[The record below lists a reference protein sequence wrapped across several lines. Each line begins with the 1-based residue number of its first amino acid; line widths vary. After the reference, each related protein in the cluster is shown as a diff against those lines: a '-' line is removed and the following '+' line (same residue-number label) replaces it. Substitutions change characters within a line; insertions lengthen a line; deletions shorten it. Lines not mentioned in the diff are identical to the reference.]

1 MGLYFEKEDKEILN
15 EAVTPLQVVEY
26 LGLPGQKIGPNIS
39 ILCPASDHNDHSYG
53 NCVVYD
59 QGRKCR
65 CFACQRSFTPLSI
78 LIEAGHYS
86 FYEAMCILA
95 SMAHMTSLEYA
106 LYMNK
111 QITVFTNQLST
122 RMAVAA
128 NHKDVQ
134 SSNESYM
141 TQQSIETL
149 QDTLDEVTVTKPSKE
164 KDDSREAVM
173 TAMETAIEHL
183 KSYKSDLDEG
193 KDISGYADE
202 FQNDFNELTGLANLY
217 NQ

>member
-1 MGLYFEKEDKEILN
+1 MK
-15 EAVTPLQVVEY
+15 
-26 LGLPGQKIGPNIS
+26 
-39 ILCPASDHNDHSYG
+39 YG
-53 NCVVYD
+53 NVIGDICENSNRFKLFSHTNI
-59 QGRKCR
+59 RKCER
-65 CFACQRSFTPLSI
+65 RILMRKKAFLALMLTLTIISSSGCQTEIKPADPKDGKYATQTS
-78 LIEAGHYS
+78 
-86 FYEAMCILA
+86 
-95 SMAHMTSLEYA
+95 MTSLEYA

>member
-1 MGLYFEKEDKEILN
+1 MK
-15 EAVTPLQVVEY
+15 
-26 LGLPGQKIGPNIS
+26 
-39 ILCPASDHNDHSYG
+39 YG
-53 NCVVYD
+53 NVIGDICENSNRFKLFSHTNI
-59 QGRKCR
+59 RKCER
-65 CFACQRSFTPLSI
+65 RILMRKKAFLALMLTLTIISSSGCQTEIKPADPKDGKYATQTS
-78 LIEAGHYS
+78 
-86 FYEAMCILA
+86 
-95 SMAHMTSLEYA
+95 MTSLEYA

-149 QDTLDEVTVTKPSKE
+149 QDTLNEVTVTKPSKE

>member
-1 MGLYFEKEDKEILN
+1 MK
-15 EAVTPLQVVEY
+15 
-26 LGLPGQKIGPNIS
+26 
-39 ILCPASDHNDHSYG
+39 YG
-53 NCVVYD
+53 NVIGDICENSNRFKLFSHTNI
-59 QGRKCR
+59 RKCER
-65 CFACQRSFTPLSI
+65 RILMRKKAFLALMLTLTIISSSGCQTEIKPADPKDGKYATQTS
-78 LIEAGHYS
+78 
-86 FYEAMCILA
+86 
-95 SMAHMTSLEYA
+95 MTSLEYA

-122 RMAVAA
+122 RMAVVA

>member
-1 MGLYFEKEDKEILN
+1 MKYEN
-15 EAVTPLQVVEY
+15 V
-26 LGLPGQKIGPNIS
+26 IGDICENSNRFKLFSHTNI
-39 ILCPASDHNDHSYG
+39 
-53 NCVVYD
+53 
-59 QGRKCR
+59 RKCER
-65 CFACQRSFTPLSI
+65 RILMRKKAFLALMLTLTIISSSGCQTEIKPADPKDGKYATQTS
-78 LIEAGHYS
+78 
-86 FYEAMCILA
+86 
-95 SMAHMTSLEYA
+95 MTSLEYA

>member
-1 MGLYFEKEDKEILN
+1 MKYVN
-15 EAVTPLQVVEY
+15 V
-26 LGLPGQKIGPNIS
+26 IGDICENSNRFKLFSHTNI
-39 ILCPASDHNDHSYG
+39 
-53 NCVVYD
+53 
-59 QGRKCR
+59 RKCER
-65 CFACQRSFTPLSI
+65 RILMRKKAFLALMLTLTIISSSGCQTEIKPADPKDGKYATQTS
-78 LIEAGHYS
+78 
-86 FYEAMCILA
+86 
-95 SMAHMTSLEYA
+95 MTSLEYA

>member
-1 MGLYFEKEDKEILN
+1 MK
-15 EAVTPLQVVEY
+15 
-26 LGLPGQKIGPNIS
+26 
-39 ILCPASDHNDHSYG
+39 YG
-53 NCVVYD
+53 NVIGDICENSNRFKLFSHTNI
-59 QGRKCR
+59 RKCER
-65 CFACQRSFTPLSI
+65 RILMRKKAFLALMLTLTIISSSGCQTEIKPADPKDGKYATQTS
-78 LIEAGHYS
+78 
-86 FYEAMCILA
+86 
-95 SMAHMTSLEYA
+95 MTSLEYA

-122 RMAVAA
+122 RMAVVA

-141 TQQSIETL
+141 TQQSIEIL

>member
-1 MGLYFEKEDKEILN
+1 MK
-15 EAVTPLQVVEY
+15 
-26 LGLPGQKIGPNIS
+26 
-39 ILCPASDHNDHSYG
+39 YG
-53 NCVVYD
+53 NVIGDICENSNRFKLFSHTNI
-59 QGRKCR
+59 RKCER
-65 CFACQRSFTPLSI
+65 RILMRKKAFLALMLTLTIISSSGCQTEIKPADPKDGKYATQTS
-78 LIEAGHYS
+78 
-86 FYEAMCILA
+86 
-95 SMAHMTSLEYA
+95 MTSLEYA

-128 NHKDVQ
+128 NHKDMQ

>member
-1 MGLYFEKEDKEILN
+1 MK
-15 EAVTPLQVVEY
+15 
-26 LGLPGQKIGPNIS
+26 
-39 ILCPASDHNDHSYG
+39 YG
-53 NCVVYD
+53 NVIGDICENSNRFKLFSHTNI
-59 QGRKCR
+59 RKCER
-65 CFACQRSFTPLSI
+65 RILMRKKAFSALMLTLTIISSSGCQTEIKPADPKDGKYATQTS
-78 LIEAGHYS
+78 
-86 FYEAMCILA
+86 
-95 SMAHMTSLEYA
+95 MTSLEYA

>member
-1 MGLYFEKEDKEILN
+1 MK
-15 EAVTPLQVVEY
+15 
-26 LGLPGQKIGPNIS
+26 
-39 ILCPASDHNDHSYG
+39 YG
-53 NCVVYD
+53 NVIGDICENSNRFKLFSHTNI
-59 QGRKCR
+59 RKCER
-65 CFACQRSFTPLSI
+65 RILMRKKAFLALMLTLTIISSSGCQTEIKPADPKDGKYATQTS
-78 LIEAGHYS
+78 
-86 FYEAMCILA
+86 
-95 SMAHMTSLEYA
+95 MTSLEYA

-149 QDTLDEVTVTKPSKE
+149 QDTLDEVTLTKPSKE

>member
-1 MGLYFEKEDKEILN
+1 MRKKAFLALMLTLTIISSSGCQTEIKPTDPKDGKY
-15 EAVTPLQVVEY
+15 ATQT
-26 LGLPGQKIGPNIS
+26 S
-39 ILCPASDHNDHSYG
+39 
-53 NCVVYD
+53 
-59 QGRKCR
+59 
-65 CFACQRSFTPLSI
+65 
-78 LIEAGHYS
+78 
-86 FYEAMCILA
+86 
-95 SMAHMTSLEYA
+95 MTSLEYA